1 MRKLN
6 ILIPLAVA
14 LLATA
19 ACGSKPKNTAVGP
32 ASQPPDVK
40 KGAGA
45 DLEKREI
52 SKDTRKDYMEA
63 VAFYQEKAT
72 AGWTSDACES
82 AAERFKGV
90 ASSHPN
96 LVEARYMAGLSYQH
110 CGKNTQ
116 AKGEYESALSVFK
129 AHAPSLSN
137 LGQIYWDAGEP
148 KLAKDYWEQS
158 LKADPKIAAARNNL
172 AWLMIEEMRDIGYKD
187 GKWGSLEE
195 QARRHLSS
203 VLAVDNEN
211 VEAYVLYG
219 LLYMEGWQKNKNRL
233 DLAKLL
239 LDKGKERNANFAAL
253 YNAYGL
259 YYLHRDNV
267 GTALSN
273 FEQAVQL
280 DPKFVEARMNVGNI
294 TLGFR
299 KYETATTHF
308 QAVLQIDS
316 KNYDAIIGLGV
327 AQRGANDLKGAEASY
342 NKAVQ
347 IDGKRADAYFNLGV
361 LYKDFLANQASDL
374 KQSQNL
380 YREAKKH
387 FQQYLSKPGVSGD
400 DKEEAQNNIKDIDK
414 IVKQIQEVLDVEA
427 QG

>member
-1 MRKLN
+1 MKKLN
-6 ILIPLAVA
+6 IIVPLAVA
-14 LLATA
+14 LMAA
-19 ACGSKPKNTAVGP
+19 ACGSKPKQTAVGP
-32 ASQPPDVK
+32 AGAPPDVT
-40 KGAGA
+40 KGGA
-45 DLEKREI
+45 AALDERKI
-52 SKDTRKDYMEA
+52 DKNTRKDYMEA
-63 VAFYQEKAT
+63 VAFYQEQEK
-72 AGWTSDACES
+72 AGWNSDSCES

-90 ASSHPN
+90 ASSHPG

-110 CGKNTQ
+110 CDKNTE
-116 AKGEYESALSVFK
+116 AKEQYEAALKIFK

-137 LGQIYWDAGEP
+137 LGQIFWDAGEP
-148 KLAKDYWEQS
+148 KLAKDYWEQAV
-158 LKADPKIAAARNNL
+158 KADPKIAAARANL
-172 AWLMIEEMRDIGYKD
+172 AWLMIQEMREIGYKD
-187 GKWGSLEE
+187 GRWGTIEE

-239 LDKGKERNANFAAL
+239 LDKGKERNANFPAL

-280 DPKFVEARMNVGNI
+280 DPTFTEARMNVGNI

-299 KYETATTHF
+299 KYDTARAQF
-308 QAVLQIDS
+308 EAVLEQEPN
-316 KNYDAIIGLGV
+316 NYDAIIGLGV
-327 AQRGANDLKGAEASY
+327 AQRGAGDLDGAEASY
-342 NKAVQ
+342 NKAAS
-347 IDGKRADAYFNLGV
+347 IDGKRADAHFNLGV
-361 LYKDFLANQASDL
+361 LYKDFKANQASDL

-387 FQQYLSKPGVSGD
+387 FQQFLSKPGIAGQQ
-400 DKEEAQNNIKDIDK
+400 KQEAENNIQDIDK
-414 IVKQIQEVLDVEA
+414 IVRQIQEVLDVEA